1 MEFMYPSRGRRF
13 GTDAALGVSKQY
25 LYDLLVLSVLLEGE
39 LEHNSTEPDVLCSAL
54 QLISPVVYGSDY
66 EMKAEFQDLLS
77 AAEELA
83 RQMPANDAEESFEF
97 DIE

>member
-1 MEFMYPSRGRRF
+1 MEFMYPSRCRRF
-13 GTDAALGVSKQY
+13 GTDAAFGVSKQY

-39 LEHNSTEPDVLCSAL
+39 LEHNSTEPDV